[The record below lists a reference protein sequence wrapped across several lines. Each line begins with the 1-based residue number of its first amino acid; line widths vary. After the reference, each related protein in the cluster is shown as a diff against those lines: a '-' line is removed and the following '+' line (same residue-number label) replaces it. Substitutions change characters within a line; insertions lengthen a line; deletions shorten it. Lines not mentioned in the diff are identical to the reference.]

1 LKSCASEVSNS
12 SREEDESNLINK
24 EDFNENKV
32 NIIITARATPVK
44 TNALA
49 KKNLS
54 TARKGVMSPSFSNNT
69 PNY

>member
-1 LKSCASEVSNS
+1 LSNS

-32 NIIITARATPVK
+32 NDIITARATPVK
-44 TNALA
+44 SNALA

-54 TARKGVMSPSFSNNT
+54 TARKGVMSPAFSHVP